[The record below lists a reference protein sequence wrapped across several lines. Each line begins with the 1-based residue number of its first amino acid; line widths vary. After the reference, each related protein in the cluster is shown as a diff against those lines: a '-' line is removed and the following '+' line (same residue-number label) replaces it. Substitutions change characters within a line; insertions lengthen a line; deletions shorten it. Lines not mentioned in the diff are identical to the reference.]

1 MGKYISFIGFF
12 LGFTAAETDKQ
23 TEKNQIMLINFIQK
37 NQKITAKTQKPKTK
51 TKTEKKPAKQKTKT
65 EKQNKTR
72 VAEIDN
78 FDRYVIIN

>member
-12 LGFTAAETDKQ
+12 SGFTAAETDKQ
-23 TEKNQIMLINFIQK
+23 TVKNQIMLINFIQK
-37 NQKITAKTQKPKTK
+37 PKKKSQPKPKNQKPKPK
-51 TKTEKKPAKQKTKT
+51 KKPAKQKTKT